1 MPTSREVERLSV
13 RSERMIL
20 PLRLFEVA
28 MINNGMKRTRSVL
41 EGSGQYGP
49 RTRIESECERGTNA
63 SKLLLPVDALVQN
76 EVYKTAKDLKGINSC

>member
-1 MPTSREVERLSV
+1 MPTSREVERPSI

-20 PLRLFEVA
+20 PLRLFEIPSYNFVLLPR
-28 MINNGMKRTRSVL
+28 KR
-41 EGSGQYGP
+41 GSGQYGS